1 MMSNIQNVLAIVAHP
16 DDLEMMAGGAMLKW
30 QKEGAHIH
38 VLIFTDGSWY
48 TPEGVFLREPQE
60 TYQDVE
66 SVASFMGYESCE
78 VLDARNTHL
87 EYDDRYVC
95 EVLNRISKYQIDTIV
110 TTWNSDTNRDHE
122 MASRIAKAAS
132 RRVPRFLE
140 AQVNYYMHEVFSP
153 NMYVDISDVWE
164 DKLKALAKYRSEWQR
179 GGQDW
184 GEFLDITSRYYGKI
198 VGVKRAEAFFCQK
211 FLL

>member
-1 MMSNIQNVLAIVAHP
+1 MNNINNVLCVVAHP
-16 DDLEMMAGGAMLKW
+16 DDLEMMAGGTMLKW
-30 QKEGAHIH
+30 IHEGVSVH

-48 TPEGVFLREPQE
+48 TPEGVFLRSPEE
-60 TYQDVE
+60 THRDVQ
-66 SVASFMGYESCE
+66 SVASFMGYASCE
-78 VLDARNTHL
+78 ILNEKNTHL
-87 EYDDRYVC
+87 EYKDSLVC
-95 EVLNRISKYQIDTIV
+95 EVLNRISLYNIDTIV
-110 TTWNSDTNRDHE
+110 TTWSNDTNRDHE

-153 NMYVDISDVWE
+153 NMYVDITDEWN
-164 DKLKALAKYRSEWQR
+164 DKLKALSLYRSEWQR

-184 GEFLDITSRYYGKI
+184 GDFLDVTTRYYGKI
-198 VGVKRAEAFFCQK
+198 VGVERAEAFVCQK